1 MPNVREALS
10 GDLILRQDTACRSSL
25 AGSPAHQSQ
34 ALSCKDES
42 MARPLHSSVP
52 STKLG
57 VLGGKRSGPR
67 AYCAASPKQAISW
80 RIFIDPFKL
89 PTSIPVRRSAQA
101 FLKADDWRKAEQVAR
116 FADIGARVFDI
127 ARALVRVPGLD
138 VCVQDCVQLR
148 H

>member
-10 GDLILRQDTACRSSL
+10 GDLILSEDTACRSSL
-25 AGSPAHQSQ
+25 AGSSAHQSQ
-34 ALSCKDES
+34 APYGRADGSPS
-42 MARPLHSSVP
+42 PFLHAP
-52 STKLG
+52 TKLG
-57 VLGGKRSGPR
+57 VLGGKRGGPR
-67 AYCAASPKQAISW
+67 AYCAASPKQAISR
-80 RIFIDPFKL
+80 RIFIDQYNL
-89 PTSIPVRRSAQA
+89 PTLIPVRRSAQA

-127 ARALVRVPGLD
+127 ARALVRVPGFD